1 MLTGA
6 GICRRYSAGWSALSS
21 GGGAVLSSWKKIN
34 GERFRLLDST
44 GECGGALRSQ
54 EKGQHGWRIAGVE
67 QWLGAELT
75 CGGSHRRN
83 SYARWAELEIGGIGD
98 APDHTAKLLRGLAR
112 AKGQRSDVLTAAQR
126 SGTGRGK
133 AGRCARVRWLEMGS
147 AGAGGSRDQL

>member
-21 GGGAVLSSWKKIN
+21 GGGAVPSSWKKIN

-44 GECGGALRSQ
+44 GDCGGALRSQ

-75 CGGSHRRN
+75 CSGGHGRN
-83 SYARWAELEIGGIGD
+83 SCARGAELEIGGLGD
-98 APDHTAKLLRGLAR
+98 APNHTENLLRRLAVTDWR
-112 AKGQRSDVLTAAQR
+112 WNSETSAALVPCSNSGNAAVLY
-126 SGTGRGK
+126 
-133 AGRCARVRWLEMGS
+133 
-147 AGAGGSRDQL
+147 

>member
-1 MLTGA
+1 
-6 GICRRYSAGWSALSS
+6 LSS
-21 GGGAVLSSWKKIN
+21 GGGAEPSSWKKIK

-83 SYARWAELEIGGIGD
+83 SCARGAELEIGGLGD
-98 APDHTAKLLRGLAR
+98 APDHTENLLHRLVVTERRRNSETSA
-112 AKGQRSDVLTAAQR
+112 ALVLCSNSGNAAVL
-126 SGTGRGK
+126 G
-133 AGRCARVRWLEMGS
+133 
-147 AGAGGSRDQL
+147 